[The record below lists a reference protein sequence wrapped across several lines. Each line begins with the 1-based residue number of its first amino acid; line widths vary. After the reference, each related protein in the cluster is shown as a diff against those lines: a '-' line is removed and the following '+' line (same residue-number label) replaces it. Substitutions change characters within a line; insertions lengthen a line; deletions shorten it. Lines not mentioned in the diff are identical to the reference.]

1 MMKKKEQ
8 HVWTTVYTA
17 VAALAG
23 GPLLAA
29 REDYTNWQ
37 HGGLYNAN
45 IAQNGY
51 NKTDNAIVLYIII
64 NTSWTPEARDV
75 KM

>member
-1 MMKKKEQ
+1 MNIIGI
-8 HVWTTVYTA
+8 VSPA

-37 HGGLYNAN
+37 HGGLHNAN

-51 NKTDNAIVLYIII
+51 NKTDNIIVL
-64 NTSWTPEARDV
+64 
-75 KM
+75 